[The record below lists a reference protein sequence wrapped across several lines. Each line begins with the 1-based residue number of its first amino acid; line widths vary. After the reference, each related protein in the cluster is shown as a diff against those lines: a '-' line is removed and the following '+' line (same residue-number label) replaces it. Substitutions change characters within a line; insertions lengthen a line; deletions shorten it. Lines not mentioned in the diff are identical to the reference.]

1 MTALAADGE
10 QIMVLISAREI
21 CHTHGLIAG
30 ADPGRVQR
38 VPWNPPFER
47 ASLTRDTLIE
57 QLNRDTLIEQS
68 Q

>member
-1 MTALAADGE
+1 MYIICTCVVNPISI
-10 QIMVLISAREI
+10 QITTV
-21 CHTHGLIAG
+21 AG

-38 VPWNPPFER
+38 VTWNPPFER

-57 QLNRDTLIEQS
+57 QSNRDTLIEQS